1 MEKAKNNKKVEITKE
16 AMVRLVEQKLGFKH
30 LELNSLE
37 RANKA
42 TIALFLK
49 R

>member
-1 MEKAKNNKKVEITKE
+1 MEKAKKVEITKE
-16 AMVRLVEQKLGFKH
+16 AMVRLVEQKLGFKTF
-30 LELNSLE
+30 ELNSLE

>member
-1 MEKAKNNKKVEITKE
+1 MEKAKKVELTKK
-16 AMVRLVEQKLGFKH
+16 AMVRLVEQKLGFKQF
-30 LELNSLE
+30 ELNSLE

>member
-1 MEKAKNNKKVEITKE
+1 MEKAKYTKKVEITKE
-16 AMVRLVEQKLGFKH
+16 AMVRLVEQMLGFKH
-30 LELNSLE
+30 LELSSLE

>member
-1 MEKAKNNKKVEITKE
+1 MKKATEVKKVEITKE
-16 AMVRLVEQKLGFKH
+16 AMVRLVEQKFGFRKF
-30 LELNSLE
+30 ELASLE

-42 TIALFLK
+42 TIDLFLK